1 MPQILQTSDKIDPR
15 KGLIVCCVL
24 CVSEIHHKP
33 TNEYLLHLNSKIVE
47 RDVVVLRKG
56 KAFRRKGHIV

>member
-1 MPQILQTSDKIDPR
+1 MPHILQTSDKIDPR
-15 KGLIVCCVL
+15 KGLIVC